1 MRNIVLFITLIIS
14 GFGVFAQGL
23 VAPSLVE
30 LPSSITTNSFL
41 VLVNDTNPGEMKIEI
56 ELSGPGLLRSTLVD
70 PNTSFNFNNTSL
82 APNTTYTVRARAIN
96 CAAVLGCPLPDIG
109 PWSNIITSK
118 TLVAIPAAP
127 ILKLDNNCARF
138 VSISWEV
145 TERASEITNF
155 QVLRSFAGAG
165 YQLVGNFPN
174 FQRNLFDLGVQPG
187 VATTYVVIAENS
199 TGQRQSN
206 QVSVNVKAFV
216 PPTPPIN
223 VQSSTVNKS
232 DTQLNITWENP
243 EQDYSCGTNIRSS
256 YYVMIKREGE
266 TEFKLYNIIY
276 PTASNV
282 IISGLKPN
290 ERVEYSI
297 FSLSDR
303 GLFSEHRKGVDNTYG
318 PASKPTNFIGVAFK
332 DAVNNSSIGLSWD
345 HAPKDEDYFVIEVSK
360 DGTNFQ
366 TLGKIKDGDNKF
378 KHEPIEEGVGYT
390 YRIKAGNY
398 LFGESDYVLTQPIT
412 YAYSAAPNAPYG
424 LSGTV
429 AATKVDLKWYDDS
442 NKEES
447 YILERSIDNNTTF
460 AELKKLDR
468 NAVAYSDNTVTAG
481 KKYYYRIKG
490 INPVGS
496 SSYSNIFEAKTPGGS
511 GFVSNTEFSIFPNPT
526 LDFLSI
532 KLPSE
537 IDNSSVTVSLLDQ
550 NNIEVFKKNF
560 ETKTIKVNLSNLDSG
575 VYNMIIKTSNETLS
589 RKIVKY

>member
-14 GFGVFAQGL
+14 GFGVFAQPL
-23 VAPSLVE
+23 VAPSLIE

-41 VLVNDTNPGEMKIEI
+41 VLVNDGNAAEVKIEI
-56 ELSGPGLLRSTLVD
+56 EISGGGLLRSTLVD
-70 PNTSFNFNNTSL
+70 PGTSFNFNNTSL
-82 APNTTYTVRARAIN
+82 SANTTYSVRARAIN
-96 CAAVLGCPLPDIG
+96 CTTVAGCLDLG
-109 PWSNIITSK
+109 PWSNIINSR
-118 TLVAIPAAP
+118 TLVEIPAAP

-138 VSISWEV
+138 VSISWEI

-155 QVLRSFAGAG
+155 QVLRSFAGGG

-174 FQRNLFDLGVQPG
+174 SQRNLFDLGIQPG
-187 VATTYVVIAENS
+187 VSTTYVVIAQNS

-206 QVSVNVKAFV
+206 QVKVDVKAFV

-223 VQSSTVNKS
+223 VKSSTVNKS

-243 EQDYSCGTNIRSS
+243 EQDFSCGTNIRSS

-266 TEFKLYNIIY
+266 TEFKLYEIIY

-282 IISGLKPN
+282 IIKGLKPN

-297 FSLSDR
+297 FALSDR

-332 DAVNNSSIGLSWD
+332 DAVNNSSIGLSWT
-345 HAPKDEDYFVIEVSK
+345 HEPKDEDYFIIEVSK

-366 TLGKIKDGDNKF
+366 VLGKIKDGDNKF
-378 KHEPIEEGVGYT
+378 KHQPIEEGVGYI

-412 YAYSAAPNAPYG
+412 YAYSAIPNAPYG
-424 LSGTV
+424 LKGSVSG
-429 AATKVDLKWYDDS
+429 TKVDLKWYDDS
-442 NKEES
+442 NKEEN
-447 YILERSIDNNTTF
+447 YVLERSVDNSTAF

-468 NAVAYSDNTVTAG
+468 NATTYSDNTVAAG
-481 KKYYYRIKG
+481 KKYYYRIKAVNS
-490 INPVGS
+490 IGS
-496 SSYSNIFEAKTPGGS
+496 SVYSNIFEASVTSGS
-511 GFVSNTEFSIFPNPT
+511 GFVNNVEFSIFPNPT
-526 LDFLSI
+526 LDFVSVKISSDEIRSPINISI
-532 KLPSE
+532 F
-537 IDNSSVTVSLLDQ
+537 DQ
-550 NNIEVFKKNF
+550 NNMEVLNKNYDPRN
-560 ETKTIKVNLSNLDSG
+560 IKINLENFDSG
-575 VYNMIIKTSNETLS
+575 VYNMIIKTESESIS